1 MLNRQKNMQLI
12 QMYKKFKD
20 LLIECKQ
27 NILEKNEIVK
37 QHYAAFKTQRQSSGS
52 WRVCAPYFKD
62 KGFYVS
68 PPNSDTIKKKN
79 NKELSCYDLM
89 PLKKWTQYEC
99 NRLIGA
105 VKLNYNANVVFQ
117 LKKTVRLA
125 KVDEMT
131 EEQKEELKAMKLK
144 LNKLSNAM
152 NFEIPPLGS
161 DENINWIRV
170 AEIFIRGNRCL
181 NFAYHKNAVVVKY
194 FFNNII
200 FSLLQI
206 FIRGKRYCFNFANN

>member
-181 NFAYHKNAVVVKY
+181 NFANNQNIYSLKG
-194 FFNNII
+194 FFVL
-200 FSLLQI
+200 S
-206 FIRGKRYCFNFANN
+206 